1 MGQDR
6 SSGRR
11 SPEAIEIARE
21 LWERSWASIR
31 RTPGLLVTS
40 LLIGAS
46 LWIFVSDV
54 ENPTRV
60 DLFPASIQVEA
71 VNVGPSLAVASSLP
85 AVQVRVSAFDNR
97 WEDLSAAN
105 LRAIVDLIGLD
116 DRAQEVRVRVD
127 VEGISGVRV
136 VETIPAVVTVNLE
149 EFVSRDIDV
158 SARLVGAVPLGYQVV
173 MTSPER
179 EVVRVSG
186 PESLVAL
193 VREAVAEAN
202 VSGLTVPL
210 TQAVGLVARGE
221 AGGEILGVRI
231 DPPSLA
237 VAVDVVQTTLSRT
250 LPVEVRIEGDPA
262 PGYRVVG
269 VTVRPSTVVVQGTI
283 EVLQGLDRLTLSTVD
298 ISGVNTAEVR
308 RVVPVSLPEGV
319 RSAADAQVVVTVTI
333 AEVGGS
339 VRLTVEPRAVNV
351 AAGLVASFDA
361 TVISVLLEGPLTDL
375 ESLNAADVSVT
386 VDAEGQSAG
395 TVTLDVAVVAP
406 DGISV
411 VLVQPDTLSVTLE
424 GAQ

>member
-11 SPEAIEIARE
+11 SSEAVEIARE

-31 RTPGLLVTS
+31 RTPGLLFAS
-40 LLIGAS
+40 LLIGTG
-46 LWIFVSDV
+46 LWIFVSDA

-60 DLFPASIQVEA
+60 DLFPASVQVEA

-85 AVQVRVSAFDNR
+85 AVQVRVSASDDR
-97 WEDLSAAN
+97 WEELSPTN
-105 LRAIVDLIGLD
+105 LRAFVDLVGLD
-116 DRAQEVRVRVD
+116 ARAQEVRVRVD

-136 VETIPAVVTVNLE
+136 VETIPASVTVNLE
-149 EFVSRDIDV
+149 DFVTRDIDV
-158 SARLVGAVPLGYQVV
+158 SARLVGAVPLGYEVV
-173 MTSPER
+173 ATSPER

-210 TQAVGLVARGE
+210 TQTVDLTARGE

-231 DPPSLA
+231 DPPSLG

-250 LPVEVRIEGDPA
+250 LPVEVQVAGDPA

-283 EVLQGLDRLTLSTVD
+283 EVLQGLDHVTLSTVE

-308 RVVPVSLPEGV
+308 RVVPISLPAGV
-319 RSAADAQVVVTVTI
+319 RSSADAQVVVTVTI

-339 VRLTVEPRAVNV
+339 VRLTIEPQAVNA
-351 AAGLVASFDA
+351 AAGLEASFDRA
-361 TVISVLLEGPLTDL
+361 GVSVLLEGPLADL
-375 ESLNAADVSVT
+375 GSLGAADVSVT
-386 VDAEGQSAG
+386 VDAEGQGAG
-395 TVTLDVAVVAP
+395 TVTLDVVVAAP
-406 DGISV
+406 EGISV
-411 VLVQPDTLSVTLE
+411 ASVQPQTLSVTLE

>member
-1 MGQDR
+1 M
-6 SSGRR
+6 
-11 SPEAIEIARE
+11 
-21 LWERSWASIR
+21 
-31 RTPGLLVTS
+31 TS

-46 LWIFVSDV
+46 LWIFVSDA

-85 AVQVRVSAFDNR
+85 AVQVRVSAFDDR

-173 MTSPER
+173 ATSPER

-210 TQAVGLVARGE
+210 TQTVDLTARGE

-231 DPPSLA
+231 DPPSLG

-250 LPVEVRIEGDPA
+250 LPVEVRIAGDPA

-298 ISGVNTAEVR
+298 ISGANTAEVR
-308 RVVPVSLPEGV
+308 HVVPVSLPEGV

-361 TVISVLLEGPLTDL
+361 TVIFVLLEGPLTDL

-406 DGISV
+406 YGISV
-411 VLVQPDTLSVTLE
+411 ALVQPDTLSVTLE